1 MNITSI
7 WNSVYPI
14 VIAILFFELIIVIHE
29 LGHFAVA
36 KLMKIQ
42 VNEFSVGMGPKLFQH
57 KGKKTKYSLRL
68 ILFGGYCSME
78 GEDKESDSENAF
90 FNKKVWQRILVV
102 VAGAVMNLILGLI
115 IVLILVCSQNLV
127 GTTEIAKFDDNAISQ
142 SYGLQ
147 VGDKIKSIDGMRV
160 YSTNDVMTGFSR
172 CSNENVNLVVE
183 RGGKDVSL
191 KVQFGTE
198 KYEGHQYTVMDFWLR
213 GVKKTPAN
221 VISQTGK
228 EFVSYARMVF
238 LSVHDLIVGRYGI
251 SDMSGPIGKV
261 SVVSKAVK
269 TSVYSMLRIM
279 AFLTINVGL
288 FNLFPIPALDGWRLF
303 VLIGEGVTGKKL
315 PQKAEYLIPIH
326 IGELLKSEKIS
337 VKILDT
343 ADKWFG
349 VTYKEDRDSVVEAF
363 KSLIAKGEY
372 KPNLFQDR

>member
-68 ILFGGYCSME
+68 VLFGGYCSME

-90 FNKKVWQRILVV
+90 VNKKVWQRILVV

-228 EFVSYARMVF
+228 EFVSYARMYF
-238 LSVHDLIVGRYGI
+238 S
-251 SDMSGPIGKV
+251 P
-261 SVVSKAVK
+261 
-269 TSVYSMLRIM
+269 
-279 AFLTINVGL
+279 FTI
-288 FNLFPIPALDGWRLF
+288 
-303 VLIGEGVTGKKL
+303 
-315 PQKAEYLIPIH
+315 
-326 IGELLKSEKIS
+326 
-337 VKILDT
+337 
-343 ADKWFG
+343 
-349 VTYKEDRDSVVEAF
+349 
-363 KSLIAKGEY
+363 
-372 KPNLFQDR
+372 